1 MLLRDEDSDAFRDWL
16 LPKVEKICDADSAVL
31 ADYVVALVSA
41 NTTERGLKKNCLES
55 LEDFLQDN
63 TAPFV
68 DDIVK
73 AIKTRAYVS
82 RAPAKANAN
91 GTKSRSRS
99 SSVRGTSNTSRTS
112 PPLASRLDPPTGPS
126 ARSTISS
133 HVDSKSVK
141 RGRRK
146 RKLDR
151 REASEARDESDS
163 HYNAASNGSRPI
175 KQATGRGGIHT
186 LQGGAAAFRPQ
197 HALPAFAP
205 MPTAPGFPPV
215 PTTNGLPPRP
225 TASGLPPRPMSNM
238 PTMPNMANLPPPPP
252 GPMPFEMMNNPMA
265 FMSMMAAMS
274 TNMGGIP
281 PLPLVNTQGSHAGG
295 RSRVGKCYNYHE
307 KGFCALGSLCAFE
320 HGDGDDIPQAVP
332 EYDPDQPSL
341 GSNRTR
347 HGGGKAVKAR
357 APFSM
362 LGPSYDHTNTTLVV
376 EQIPTEKLREKDVR
390 AFFSEFGTVV
400 DVQMHTFKSLAI
412 VKFEDNAAA
421 TRAYMSP
428 KAVFENRFVKVY
440 WYKQGYGEGAFD
452 GEVEMGDGD
461 GNDFYM
467 QDDRLNPEEIAK
479 RQAEAQ
485 KAFEERRKKTQEA
498 DAKAAEIERR
508 LKENDVETKQIRQ
521 QLAELGV
528 DYDDGMHKEQSPGLA
543 NLALEAENLFTLKEA
558 PSMGRGYGFPL
569 RGIRRGRGTRRAGYL
584 GRTSKSSVKRLDNRP
599 RRLAVSDI
607 EKDTPR
613 DEALRQYLMNVP
625 GCTSIDPH
633 PEQPDVVILTFEYR
647 YQAETFLDNSHQ
659 ILDVGE
665 LVLAWV
671 PNDAFGGLPVSTTT
685 KEPEAAANNEF
696 HVNDDTNGNDDD
708 SDSSATA
715 EEQIKVEAEED
726 EHVEQ
731 DFDVADDADDFL

>member
-63 TAPFV
+63 TAPLV
-68 DDIVK
+68 DDI
-73 AIKTRAYVS
+73 
-82 RAPAKANAN
+82 
-91 GTKSRSRS
+91 
-99 SSVRGTSNTSRTS
+99 
-112 PPLASRLDPPTGPS
+112 
-126 ARSTISS
+126 
-133 HVDSKSVK
+133 
-141 RGRRK
+141 
-146 RKLDR
+146 
-151 REASEARDESDS
+151 ARDESDS

-613 DEALRQYLMNVP
+613 DEALRQYLM
-625 GCTSIDPH
+625 
-633 PEQPDVVILTFEYR
+633 PDVVILTFEYR